1 MRMRSVAVLL
11 FAAAI
16 SFAGDE
22 ASACGDKF
30 LVVGRGSRLQ
40 RAYCAIRPAS
50 ILVYVNHKSN
60 RAKAMGD
67 PQFHKALVQAGH
79 KPQTINDLERLGDT
93 VGAGE
98 FDIVLADIDD
108 AAAVERQLSAVD
120 AKALLLP
127 ILYKP
132 SAEEIATATK
142 QFGTVLT
149 APDRVTHFLSVIDDA
164 MKARQN
170 AQARKL

>member
-1 MRMRSVAVLL
+1 MRSVAVLVV
-11 FAAAI
+11 ACTI
-16 SFAGDE
+16 SSAGD
-22 ASACGDKF
+22 AGACGDKF
-30 LVVGRGSRLQ
+30 LIVGRGSRLQ

-50 ILVYVNHKSN
+50 ILVYINHKSN

-79 KPQTINDLERLGDT
+79 KSQTINDLERLGDR
-93 VGAGE
+93 VGA
-98 FDIVLADIDD
+98 DQIDVVLADIAD
-108 AAAVERQLSAVD
+108 AAAVERQLSAV
-120 AKALLLP
+120 APNALLLP

-132 SAEEIATATK
+132 SAEQIASATK
-142 QFGTVLT
+142 QFGIVLT
-149 APDRVTHFLSVIDDA
+149 APDRVTHFLGVIDDA